1 VKGKSS
7 HDLLSD
13 STLSSLPAISAVDT
27 DDDDDE
33 RLHAV
38 QVKMAAGI
46 NR

>member
-1 VKGKSS
+1 MKGKSS

-27 DDDDDE
+27 DDDDE